1 MSPHVG
7 EALLL
12 DDHGPYVHDGQERL
26 WVEIPLFGSPYSSDD
41 DGLQIAAERLT
52 DRIIELQ
59 SASDLGHMIADHG

>member
-1 MSPHVG
+1 MSPPTWVKPFSWMTM
-7 EALLL
+7 A
-12 DDHGPYVHDGQERL
+12 PMYDGQERL